1 MHWQPRPQ
9 AQPIS
14 SSSTLTRVELR
25 GLEPLTASMPW
36 WPDKLRRSAAS
47 RERVHGCACAAP
59 FMQAG
64 SPHSAP
70 RTRALQGEIDAA
82 ISAPKLSSASIRTP
96 QRPLSGVLSCA
107 GQRPYVRSKLR
118 MRNPICPETSS
129 GQKCWYCA
137 NVFVKREGDRGWC
150 EFHTHMQAARS
161 QRERGSPHC
170 AASPSGCV
178 SQCRHRQPGP
188 VAPHRLPS
196 DLTSGWVESREPGE
210 L

>member
-1 MHWQPRPQ
+1 
-9 AQPIS
+9 
-14 SSSTLTRVELR
+14 
-25 GLEPLTASMPW
+25 MPW

-47 RERVHGCACAAP
+47 RERVHGCACIAP

-70 RTRALQGEIDAA
+70 RTRALQGEIDAG

-107 GQRPYVRSKLR
+107 GQTTLFQIKSCGCE
-118 MRNPICPETSS
+118 PICAETSS

-137 NVFVKREGDRGWC
+137 NVFVKREGRPRVVRTSYTHAGRQHPRG
-150 EFHTHMQAARS
+150 
-161 QRERGSPHC
+161 RGSPHC

-178 SQCRHRQPGP
+178 SQCRHREPGP

-196 DLTSGWVESREPGE
+196 DSDVRVGRIS
-210 L
+210 